1 MCMIAD
7 GPAQSLLV
15 SNELSGA
22 VIVIT
27 GVMAA
32 GKSTIAQALA
42 ERLPRSAH
50 VRGDEFRRSV
60 VSGRVEMAADGTGT
74 DQLWLRYRLSAMVA
88 DEYAAAGFA
97 AIVQDVI
104 LGADVPKYVELL
116 KTDRRYLVTLAPRP
130 DVVAAREAARPK
142 SGYGGEWP
150 VGSLQRYLVE
160 APADLGLWLDSS
172 GQTPGQT
179 VDTILANI
187 EQARV

>member
-1 MCMIAD
+1 MLA
-7 GPAQSLLV
+7 GSV
-15 SNELSGA
+15 
-22 VIVIT
+22 VVIT

-32 GKSTIAQALA
+32 GKSTIAQLLA

-50 VRGDEFRRSV
+50 VRGDEFRRSI
-60 VSGRVEMAADGTGT
+60 VSGRVEVAADGSGA

-88 DEYAAAGFA
+88 AEYAAAGFA
-97 AIVQDVI
+97 AIVQDVV
-104 LGADVPKYVELL
+104 LGEDVAKYVALL
-116 KTDRRYLVTLAPRP
+116 KTDRRFLVTLAPRP

-142 SGYGGEWP
+142 SGYGGEWS
-150 VGSLQRYLVE
+150 VESLQRYLVQ

-172 GQTPGQT
+172 GQTPAQT